1 MDLHERMAR
10 TMQMNLN
17 RTLLIFYFNF
27 NKSAIAAF
35 LSAFIVIYI
44 CDKTPISSQNP
55 SSVKPDSI
63 MYMTIRRK
71 YSKKLKKFEKIY

>member
-1 MDLHERMAR
+1 
-10 TMQMNLN
+10 MQMYLN
-17 RTLLIFYFNF
+17 RTLLIFHLNF
-27 NKSAIAAF
+27 NKTTVTAF
-35 LSAFIVIYI
+35 LTIFVVIYI

>member
-1 MDLHERMAR
+1 
-10 TMQMNLN
+10 MQMNLN

-27 NKSAIAAF
+27 NKSAVAAF
-35 LSAFIVIYI
+35 LSVFIVIYI